1 MPAKSEEKKF
11 SETILR
17 RHYENLGGVF
27 SSASE
32 KSKLIAKAV
41 KAGKDSGLGW
51 PKNKVAISEVL
62 YSFLRGD
69 EIEIEDDNPVEE
81 DSDSPE
87 VVQEQ
92 GDEGEEEISDADS
105 PIDTDVQ
112 RTEES
117 GQAG

>member
-1 MPAKSEEKKF
+1 MPAKSKEKKF
-11 SETILR
+11 AETILR

-32 KSKLIAKAV
+32 KSKLIAKAL
-41 KAGKDSGLGW
+41 KAGKGLDW

-69 EIEIEDDNPVEE
+69 EIAIEGDSPVEE
-81 DSDSPE
+81 NSDSPE

-92 GDEGEEEISDADS
+92 GDEGKEEIGDSDG

-112 RTEES
+112 RTEEP